1 MKLCSRHFWLL
12 GLVALALT
20 GCGTIT
26 KAKYAP
32 EVPIATQPL
41 PPALPPQDGSLWTG
55 RQSYGL
61 VADARPV
68 NVGDLV
74 TISITETNKT
84 SEIANTATSRDSGSR
99 CASIRCLA

>member
-1 MKLCSRHFWLL
+1 M
-12 GLVALALT
+12 
-20 GCGTIT
+20 
-26 KAKYAP
+26 
-32 EVPIATQPL
+32 PIATQPL
-41 PPALPPQDGSLWTG
+41 PPSPPPQGGSLWTG

-68 NVGDLV
+68 NVGDLG

-84 SEIANTATSRDSGSR
+84 SEIANTATNRDSGSR